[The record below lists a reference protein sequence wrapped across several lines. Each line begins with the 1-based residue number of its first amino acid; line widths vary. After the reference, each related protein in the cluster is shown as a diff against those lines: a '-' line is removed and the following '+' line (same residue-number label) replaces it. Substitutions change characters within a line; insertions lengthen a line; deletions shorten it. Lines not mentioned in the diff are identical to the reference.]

1 MWLTRIKRCIIFFDI
16 DAIRVS
22 FAEFKTGLHKNPG
35 CSFFGFRD
43 SRSVP
48 LTVRGK
54 DSYSIQ
60 SVDNALDVLEALCDE
75 GDEVRIS
82 RLSERLGMNKMSVF
96 RHLATFENRG
106 YVEKEEGSDRYRLGL
121 SAYEMG
127 QKFLSRMGLL
137 RKARP
142 IMNRMVRECDEAV
155 YIAVRRGSD
164 VLFLDMVDTSQQ
176 VKIISLVGKRYPI
189 EIPAAGRVLLAH
201 TLKGEEVESG
211 SEAPREPLAGIRE
224 RGFCLDRDAMGDG
237 IASVAVPL
245 FGAGGKLQ
253 GALCFIAPDFR
264 LPREK
269 IEAEFLPRLLE
280 AGHVISS
287 KLGYFG
293 DS

>member
-1 MWLTRIKRCIIFFDI
+1 LFCTNHPSVLSGKY
-16 DAIRVS
+16 
-22 FAEFKTGLHKNPG
+22 KTELHKN
-35 CSFFGFRD
+35 FQI
-43 SRSVP
+43 SVFTGLTRLKEPP

-121 SAYEMG
+121 SAYEIG

-142 IMNRMVRECDEAV
+142 VMNRMVRECDEAAYV
-155 YIAVRRGSD
+155 AVRRGTD
-164 VLFLDMVDTSQQ
+164 VLFLDLIDTSQQ
-176 VKIISLVGKRYPI
+176 VKIVSLVGRRYPI
-189 EIPAAGRVLLAH
+189 EIPAAGRVLLAYAPDD
-201 TLKGEEVESG
+201 GEA
-211 SEAPREPLAGIRE
+211 EAEKSDPAEPLAKIRE
-224 RGFCLDRDAMGDG
+224 QGFCLDRGAMGDG

-245 FGAGGKLQ
+245 FGPGAKLQ
-253 GALCFIAPDFR
+253 GALCFVGPDFR
-264 LPREK
+264 LPQEK
-269 IEAEFLPRLLE
+269 IENELLPRLLE
-280 AGHVISS
+280 AGHIISS

-293 DS
+293 DGLNREKY